1 MTSKAPVRTV
11 TTKAPDEKIA
21 KVQANLPLP
30 EEPPVASDWN
40 SADVRP
46 VQEEAREEVKQATRE
61 SESKGIPESSYGPSI
76 AGSNSR

>member
-1 MTSKAPVRTV
+1 MTSKAPAKKVV
-11 TTKAPDEKIA
+11 TEAPDEQVA

-46 VQEEAREEVKQATRE
+46 VQEGARDEPKQATRE
-61 SESKGIPESSYGPSI
+61 SESKGIVESSYGPST
-76 AGSNSR
+76 R

>member
-11 TTKAPDEKIA
+11 TTKAPDEQIA
-21 KVQANLPLP
+21 RVQANLPLP

-46 VQEEAREEVKQATRE
+46 VREGAREEPKQATRE
-61 SESKGIPESSYGPSI
+61 SESKGMAESSYGPS
-76 AGSNSR
+76 SHVSSTR